1 VDTLGAFPLPVEII
15 PISLKPVTKALNDM
29 GGEVAIRMGEK
40 KDGPVITDNGNFI
53 LDVSFGRIENPI
65 EMEEELNTIPGVV
78 ENGLFTQMVDKVI
91 IGSKDGVK
99 YL

>member
-1 VDTLGAFPLPVEII
+1 
-15 PISLKPVTKALNDM
+15 M

-65 EMEEELNTIPGVV
+65 EMEEELKTVC
-78 ENGLFTQMVDKVI
+78 LLKWLTR
-91 IGSKDGVK
+91 
-99 YL
+99 